1 MKKIMAAL
9 TLAACAALTL
19 TACGGSEEW
28 SSQQARDV
36 AFREYACQRMETD
49 DPEEVGSTAFVTIP
63 RLTEADA
70 GDRAV
75 AMMRAQQVQNG
86 VATPTCD
93 FTKTDYDRWFSEA
106 WQLVLEEREGAEF
119 TPQVARDHGIE
130 VE

>member
-1 MKKIMAAL
+1 MKNLTTL

-19 TACGGSEEW
+19 TACGGSDEW

-49 DPEEVGSTAFVTIP
+49 DPEEVGSAVFVTIP

-75 AMMRAQQVQNG
+75 AMGRAQMVQNG
-86 VATPTCD
+86 VITPTCD
-93 FTKTDYDRWFSEA
+93 FTSADYDRWFNEA
-106 WQLVLEEREGAEF
+106 WQLVLEEREGADF
-119 TPQVARDHGIE
+119 TPQVARDRGID